1 MTFCQVDH
9 IALPLQM
16 QQSLWEEDVCRIV
29 NTMLEKQFMQ
39 LEASVNPKYTQ
50 VSLLVNSSS
59 EGIRWSQSTSP
70 SKIKCCLRQSKGS
83 RCKPRQRF
91 LQVLR
96 PLLEATKDDGMVT
109 NHVLQPQLNKVYVLK
124 HAENQFASKHSLFHT
139 VSIYHG
145 NRNYKT
151 SKLQIYG

>member
-1 MTFCQVDH
+1 MTSCQVDD

-16 QQSLWEEDVCRIV
+16 RQSLWEEDVCRIV
-29 NTMLEKQFMQ
+29 NTMLEKQLMQ
-39 LEASVNPKYTQ
+39 LEASVNPKNLR
-50 VSLLVNSSS
+50 VSLLVNSSL

-70 SKIKCCLRQSKGS
+70 SKMKCCLRQSKGS
-83 RCKPRQRF
+83 RCKPPQRF

-96 PLLEATKDDGMVT
+96 PLLEATKDHCMVT
-109 NHVLQPQLNKVYVLK
+109 VHVLQPQVNKVYVLK
-124 HAENQFASKHSLFHT
+124 HADSQFASKHSLFHT

-151 SKLQIYG
+151 SKLHIYG